1 MKLYPYVWL
10 IFVGFFYSNM
20 LFAQQGADTLALRL
34 DQTRK
39 DSTQVRI
46 LLQLAR
52 IYTESDLN
60 QAKSYG
66 ERAIQVAEEAKDLS
80 GKIEALAVVGEM
92 HERLFHFEQALYY
105 YLQSLELIEKKKLPK
120 ERFPTLFYRLGRVYQ
135 NLRNTEEALKFLT
148 EAKESQNPA
157 LRQEVYKALAE
168 VYVQQNAGDS
178 AIYYYNA
185 SMQALASEDWRHQ
198 AHCLEKIGEVYVQ
211 QKSYERAV
219 VHYEQALQ
227 IYQNRK
233 DPQGMAIIYNDLG
246 QVYLKMNLP
255 AKALEYLQEGLR
267 EAQKSQDKK
276 IEMESYERL
285 SAYFEHINNYDQS
298 LEYYRKYLSLNDSLF
313 NEENSQRMEK
323 LKISYELDKAQG
335 QLLLLQQEK
344 ILREAEL
351 QRKGIIALASVLL
364 GMLAFVFGVYMYKTS
379 RRQKTINEE
388 LHAGKEEI
396 ESQKEEIESQKEEL
410 ARLYEAVQSQHND
423 IQHSILYA
431 KRIQEAMLPDIQ
443 DVQAYFPE
451 SFALFLPK
459 DLVSGDL
466 YWFAE
471 LGAHALF
478 QEAQDMSG
486 NRVFM
491 GFESPKVVIAAVD
504 CTGHGVPG
512 GFMSMIAHNALN
524 DIVVERHIT
533 SPDEIL
539 RQLHLHVQKA
549 LRQQTSKIQD
559 GMDIALCV
567 IDVEN
572 RFLEYA
578 GAKSPLIYIQ
588 QGQLH
593 ELRPDR
599 YSIGGLWN
607 EELYFQKHHLSLE
620 STTSLYLCSDGFQ
633 DQFGG
638 PQNRK
643 FMKNRFKDLLLSLHT
658 LPMKSQEEALAKTLE
673 EWKGQEAQTD
683 DILILGLQV

>member
-1 MKLYPYVWL
+1 MKVYPYVWL
-10 IFVGFFYSNM
+10 IFAGFFYSNT

-120 ERFPTLFYRLGRVYQ
+120 KRFPTLFYRLGRVYQ

-148 EAKESQNPA
+148 EAKESQKPA

-168 VYVQQNAGDS
+168 VYAQQNTGDS
-178 AIYYYNA
+178 AVYYYNA
-185 SMQALASEDWRHQ
+185 SMQVSASEDWRHQ

-219 VHYEQALQ
+219 AHYEQALQ
-227 IYQNRK
+227 IYQKRK

-351 QRKGIIALASVLL
+351 QRKGIITLASVLL
-364 GMLAFVFGVYMYKTS
+364 GILAFVFGVYMYKTS

-396 ESQKEEIESQKEEL
+396 ESQKEEIENQKEEL
-410 ARLYEAVQSQHND
+410 ARLYEAVQSQHDD

-443 DVQAYFPE
+443 DIQAYFPE

-588 QGQLH
+588 HGQLH

-607 EELYFQKHHLSLE
+607 EELYFQKHRLSLE
-620 STTSLYLCSDGFQ
+620 GPTSLYLCSDGFQ

-643 FMKNRFKDLLLSLHT
+643 FMKNRFKDLLLSLHE
-658 LPMKSQEEALAKTLE
+658 LPMQAQQEALQKTLE